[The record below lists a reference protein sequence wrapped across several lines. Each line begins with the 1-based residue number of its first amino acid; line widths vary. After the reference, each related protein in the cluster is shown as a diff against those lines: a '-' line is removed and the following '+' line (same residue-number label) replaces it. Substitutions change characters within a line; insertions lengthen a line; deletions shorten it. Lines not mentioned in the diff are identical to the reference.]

1 MRAGVKTGCGAR
13 RGMKSAA
20 KAWKT
25 HENGGQG
32 MAIGVAA

>member
-1 MRAGVKTGCGAR
+1 MRAGMKTGCGAR

-25 HENGGQG
+25 HENGGQSLATG
-32 MAIGVAA
+32 AAA

>member
-32 MAIGVAA
+32 MATGAAA

>member
-1 MRAGVKTGCGAR
+1 MRAGMKARCGAG
-13 RGMKSAA
+13 RGMKQAA

-32 MAIGVAA
+32 MATGAVA